1 MSVPLPRSRAPRG
14 LRRLERWW
22 VGVVMAVVAFI
33 LEKVAMRS
41 VRKESSPD
49 ATSVTARGGEVDL

>member
-1 MSVPLPRSRAPRG
+1 
-14 LRRLERWW
+14 LERWW